1 VPRISVVVPAFDVEP
16 YIRECLASIAAQ
28 TAPDLEV
35 IVVDDGSRDGT
46 RAVAEEFAAADP
58 RFRVVAQENRGLG
71 AARNAGVDASS
82 GPLLAFVDGD
92 DVLPPR
98 AYEFLALALG
108 RTGSDFAAGN
118 VLRLS
123 EAGTEQ
129 ARFLRRA
136 FARTRLR
143 THVTRFPELVVDRIV
158 PNKLWRREFWDT
170 QKLRF
175 PEGVVHEDI
184 PVVVPAHFLARSV
197 DVISEPVYLY
207 RVRGDASSITQ
218 RRAEKQVMLDR
229 VAAVRQVHDFLA
241 GRGDRDHVRMYDR
254 SAVAEDLRYFL
265 DVLDAADADYRA
277 AFAEHV
283 NAYFEHVDPIVFSP
297 LPAIERLKWSLVRR
311 GAIDETLEVLRFQ
324 RDELAASRP
333 VRVGRR
339 WYGDYPYRGDA
350 RLGLP
355 LDLYRV
361 PAPHRRWIPEPLK
374 AVARRVLG
382 RRPA

>member
-1 VPRISVVVPAFDVEP
+1 VARISVVVPAYDVEP

-28 TAPDLEV
+28 TVSDLDV

-46 RAVAEEFAAADP
+46 RSVAEEFAAGDA

-71 AARNAGVDASS
+71 AARNAGIEASS
-82 GPLLAFVDGD
+82 GPLLGFVDGD

-98 AYEFLALALG
+98 AYEHLSAALA

-118 VLRLS
+118 VLRLT

-136 FARTRLR
+136 FATTRLR
-143 THVTRFPELVVDRIV
+143 THVTRFDELIVDRIV
-158 PNKLWRREFWDT
+158 PNKLWRREFWDAHS
-170 QKLRF
+170 LRF

-207 RVRGDASSITQ
+207 RTRGDASSITQ

-229 VAAVRQVHDFLA
+229 VAAVRQVHDFLV
-241 GRGDRDHVRMYDR
+241 GRGDRDHVRLYDR
-254 SAVAEDLRYFL
+254 SVVAEDLRYFV
-265 DVLDAADADYRA
+265 DVLDAADDEYRA
-277 AFAEHV
+277 AFVEAV
-283 NAYFEHVDPIVFSP
+283 DAFFEQVDPIVFSP
-297 LPAIERLKWSLVRR
+297 LPAIERVKWDLVRR
-311 GAIDETLEVLRFQ
+311 GAIAETLEVLRFQ
-324 RDELAASRP
+324 REELQASRP
-333 VRVGRR
+333 VRIGRR
-339 WYGDYPYRGDA
+339 WYGDYPYRDDE
-350 RLGLP
+350 RLGLS

-361 PAPHRRWIPEPLK
+361 PAPQRRWIPEPLK
-374 AVARRVLG
+374 VLARRVLG